1 MKLQRI
7 DHVSVNVRDLAAARA
22 FFVDLGLEVV
32 REGAVAGAWADRV
45 TGLDGV
51 KAEWVMLRT
60 PGGETNIEFISFS
73 SPADDGTLPQPSFN
87 APGIRHIAF
96 AVEDIDAVVARLKHS
111 GAEAFSEIE
120 RFEDGDTLCFVRG
133 PEGMI
138 IELEEH
144 PTR

>member
-32 REGAVAGAWADRV
+32 REGDVAGAWADRV

-60 PGGETNIEFISFS
+60 PAARPTS
-73 SPADDGTLPQPSFN
+73 SSSRSRRRLMTGLFRNRPSMPRASGTLPLPSKISM
-87 APGIRHIAF
+87 P
-96 AVEDIDAVVARLKHS
+96 LLPS
-111 GAEAFSEIE
+111 
-120 RFEDGDTLCFVRG
+120 
-133 PEGMI
+133 
-138 IELEEH
+138 
-144 PTR
+144 